1 MAFYSSTI
9 LYIALFFGLY
19 YQIFLLVTFF
29 EKEEENSPLGK
40 KKYEPTV
47 TIIVPC
53 FNEAKTVT
61 KTVLSL
67 LALDYPKEKLFITIV
82 DDGSTDSTYQ
92 EASKIA
98 HLGNIHI
105 IRQEN
110 SGKYVAL
117 NKGIGAS
124 ESEIVGCLDADSA
137 VAPGTLLKMLPYFL
151 QDKVVAVTPAMKDH
165 DPKTLLQKI
174 QNAEYNIGILLK
186 KIMGK
191 LDAIHVT
198 PGPFSLFKKSVFKEI
213 GYFRHAHNTEDMEIA
228 FRIQNHHYRIA
239 NCPQG
244 FVYTITP
251 PTFRKLYKQ
260 RVRWTYGF
268 LKNAIDYKHMF
279 FNKKYGNIGT
289 LTLPFAII
297 SVITAF
303 LIIGNSLYHFSSY
316 VVENIQRYMVAGV
329 TFDWFSFD
337 VFFLN
342 TSSIAL
348 LTFIMLCSS
357 FSIILLA
364 WRMAEGKTKITR
376 DIVYFITLYGFIAP
390 LWLAKASWNTIASKA
405 VSWR

>member
-1 MAFYSSTI
+1 MDLYSSI
-9 LYIALFFGLY
+9 VLYIALFFGLY

-29 EKEEENSPLGK
+29 EKEEKNISGANDYRPD
-40 KKYEPTV
+40 V

-53 FNEAKTVT
+53 FNEARTVSKTVM
-61 KTVLSL
+61 SL
-67 LALDYPKEKLFITIV
+67 LQMEYPKEKLFITVV
-82 DDGSTDSTYQ
+82 DDGSSDNTYE
-92 EASKIA
+92 EALKLA
-98 HLGNIHI
+98 HLGNIKVL
-105 IRQEN
+105 QQKN

-117 NKGIGAS
+117 NKGIELAT
-124 ESEIVGCLDADSA
+124 SEIVGCLDADST
-137 VAPGTLLKMLPYFL
+137 VHPQTLLKMLPYFS
-151 QDKVVAVTPAMKDH
+151 QNKVVAVTPAMKVH

-174 QNAEYNIGILLK
+174 QNAEYNIGIFLK

-191 LDAIHVT
+191 LNAIHVT
-198 PGPFSLFKKSVFKEI
+198 PGPFSLFKKSIFKEI

-228 FRIQNHHYRIA
+228 FRIQHHHYRIA

-251 PTFRKLYKQ
+251 PTFKKLYKQ

-268 LKNAIDYKHMF
+268 LKNAIDYRHMF

-297 SVITAF
+297 SIVTAF
-303 LIIGNSLYHFSSY
+303 LIIGNSFYHFSSY
-316 VVENIQRYMVAGV
+316 IVEQIQRYAVTGF

-337 VFFLN
+337 IFFLN
-342 TSSIAL
+342 TSSITL

-364 WRMAEGKTKITR
+364 WNMVEGKTRITR
-376 DIVYFITLYGFIAP
+376 DIVYFVTLYGFIAP
-390 LWLAKASWNTIASKA
+390 FWLAKASWNTITSKA